1 MVSRQILEQA
11 FAEGGSVLM
20 SGKDNPLAGKIL
32 LRPEDLPSDLDLA
45 ANDPDRQ
52 RAILAQMEADIAAKQ
67 AEIEALR
74 QQLGAD
80 PAKTADTV
88 RHTQEQDDLA
98 AVREQ
103 LEKLTVAE
111 LRAEADKEG
120 IVLPASV
127 DRKADIVEFLL
138 TAAKE

>member
-80 PAKTADTV
+80 PAKTADTG
-88 RHTQEQDDLA
+88 RSTLEADDLA
-98 AVREQ
+98 ALREQ